1 VAASVFTGMVESTLF
16 IRPWLASLSR
26 SEMLVVMTAGLATI
40 SGDMLLVYAAM
51 MATPSWPRG

>member
-40 SGDMLLVYAAM
+40 SGDMLVVYAAM

>member
-1 VAASVFTGMVESTLF
+1 VAASVF